1 MNKIILFVPYE
12 EKERAKVLGAMYDP
26 EIKSWYCDDG
36 KKICIDEW
44 SKRFVDVPYDKKMN
58 LNHWVVNG
66 MVISKNGIHIMEIK
80 MFKKFHLN

>member
-44 SKRFVDVPYDKKMN
+44 SKRFVDVPYDKKDEFKS
-58 LNHWVVNG
+58 LGCKWDVV
-66 MVISKNGIHIMEIK
+66 K
-80 MFKKFHLN
+80 